1 MTVVQF
7 RAGGVP
13 GYDQLVGEL
22 TRRLIPTVIQAARL
36 KAGHHVLD
44 IACGTGLAFEAASA
58 VVGRSGRITG
68 ADISPAM
75 IDAARK
81 RLGGLQNVVLAIEDA
96 QKLSFSDA
104 SFDAAIC
111 NMGLMFFPNAAQG
124 VAELHRVLRPGGW
137 AAVSVNTSPMRSLI
151 HRVLVAIDRHI
162 QPSTARSGPA
172 TFDGSEQR
180 LRSLFEAAG
189 FRNVQT
195 AMETQRIGFLS
206 FDDYFSGVE
215 NGTGNVGQEYLTLPP
230 DIRQAVREDVRSEIG
245 DSGGPIEVDVD
256 ITFASGW
263 RPLSSGPPGS
273 TISR

>member
-7 RAGGVP
+7 RAGAVP

-44 IACGTGLAFEAASA
+44 IACGTGLAFESASA
-58 VVGRSGRITG
+58 VVGQSGRITG

-81 RLGGLQNVVLAIEDA
+81 RLCGLQNVVLAIEDA
-96 QKLSFSDA
+96 QNISFSDA

-111 NMGLMFFPNAAQG
+111 NMGLMFFPNPAQA
-124 VAELHRVLRPGGW
+124 VAELHRVLRPGCY

-151 HRVLVAIDRHI
+151 IRVLVAIDRHI
-162 QPSTARSGPA
+162 QPSTARSGPG
-172 TFDGSEQR
+172 TFDGSEPR

-195 AMETQRIGFLS
+195 AMETLRVGFPS
-206 FDDYFSGVE
+206 FYDYFSGVE
-215 NGTGNVGQEYLTLPP
+215 NGTGNVGQEYLTLPR
-230 DIRQAVREDVRSEIG
+230 DIRQAVREDVRREIG
-245 DSGGPIEVDVD
+245 DSGGPIELDVD
-256 ITFASGW
+256 ITFASG
-263 RPLSSGPPGS
+263 
-273 TISR
+273 SR